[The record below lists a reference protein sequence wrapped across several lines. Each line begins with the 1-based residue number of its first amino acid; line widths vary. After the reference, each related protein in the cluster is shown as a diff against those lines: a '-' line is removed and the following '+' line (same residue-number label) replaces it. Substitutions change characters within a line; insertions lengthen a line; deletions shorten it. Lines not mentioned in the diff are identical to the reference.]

1 MSQIYIEHDFTLR
14 SDNGVLKA
22 TNGLVTSIVGYT
34 NQIIDGTGS
43 LQVLTTS
50 IVPEGSNL
58 YFTTARAQAAIS
70 GSAPI
75 SVSSG
80 VVSITQANSTT
91 NGYLSSTDWSTFN
104 AKQPALNGTGFVK
117 IVGTTISYDNSTYYL
132 ASNPNSYIP
141 LTALSASAPLSYNNT
156 TGAFTISQSGTTSNG
171 YLSSTDWNTFNA
183 KQNALGYTPVPNTRQ
198 LTINGVTY
206 DLSADRTWTI
216 SFPVTS
222 VFGRTGAVTAQSGD
236 YTTTQVTEGT
246 NLYFTNA
253 RAIGST
259 LTGYTSGSGTITSSD
274 SILSAIQKL
283 NGNVGLLTGAI
294 IYQGTWNASTNTP
307 TLTSGVGTKG
317 YMYKVAVAGSTN
329 IDGVT
334 QWNVGDQ
341 LVFNGTVWDKID
353 GIPNEVLSVFGRV
366 GAVTAQLGD
375 YTTTLVT
382 EGTNLYYTQS
392 RFDSAFSAKTTTNL
406 TEGTNLY
413 FTNTRA
419 QNAITLTTTGSSGA
433 ATYSGGT
440 LNIPNYGSALSGYVP
455 YTGATGNVNL
465 GSYNLSLNALQ
476 FSSISAPSYSEGEV
490 WYDST
495 QKALAYYN
503 DVTNNILHIGQE
515 VQLKVYNNTGSTI
528 VKGAPVYIT
537 STNSGFTYPL
547 VALAKADTLTTSN
560 VIGVANQDIPTSTAG
575 YIVLSGLVSSIS
587 TGSYTVGTVLYLS
600 PYSAGQL
607 MSTVPPTGYA
617 VRVGVVS
624 YSNSPNGSIYINQS
638 NAYSTAASIVGTI
651 QISQGG
657 TGATTAAGALTNLG
671 AAASS
676 RLISTTTPLQG
687 GGDLSAD
694 RTLSILQAGTSQ
706 SGYLSST
713 DWNTFNNKQ
722 NALGYVPVGGSGS
735 VNYISK
741 FTGSTT
747 ISNSGIYEGVTNY
760 VSIGNT
766 NTTYNLDVTGTG
778 RFTGDVL
785 FGNALTLTGSSFLN
799 SMTHIKQV
807 SVMYPSTGYTTIAG
821 SSTGLTLNTGG
832 AYTLDLSFPTTASYT
847 YTYPSASG
855 TLALTSQL
863 SGVIYGSGSTYQV
876 AWFNATNS
884 IGGSSNLY
892 FDPTNNRLGIN
903 QSTPLYSLDVTGMTR
918 ITGNAIF
925 GGTLGNG
932 TYTYTLPSATGTL
945 ALTSNL
951 SSYVPY
957 SGATGSLYMGSSY
970 LVSAKAFVTSG
981 SGGGAYLKLLNALT
995 AATPESDGVKLS
1007 SVGSV
1012 DLVISSNTYNSTLVT
1027 SGNTADRTYT
1037 FPNASGTIALTSN
1050 IPTLSGTAP
1059 ISYSAGVIS
1068 ISQATNAT
1076 NGYLTSTDW
1085 TTFNNKQAAL
1095 SGTGLVKSTAGS
1107 ITYITDNSSSWNSGS
1122 AIANSLNGVS
1132 PINFNSITGAISISQ
1147 ATTSTNGY
1155 LSSTDWNTF
1164 NNKQAAL
1171 TNPVTGT
1178 GTTNYL
1184 SKFTGTSTIGSSL
1197 VYDNGSAVLIG
1208 TTTAGSGKFM
1218 VYSSTA
1224 DNHIQA
1230 IGTAPSLRFAEAIS
1244 TPSYTGIVGLAT
1256 ASNNFITGSIAG
1268 DMVLSNNTTSVAGNF
1283 LFGAGATERMRINGS
1298 TGYVSIGNTNNTYN
1312 LDVTGTGRFTG
1323 ALTIAGLTS
1332 TGTISLTPSSF
1343 AVGSST
1349 AVDANSL
1356 TLQAANS
1363 NYLLRFRNA
1372 AGTSLGGFY
1381 YDGTNFVADGPSW
1394 KFGNAAIFSSSV
1406 TAQGGSSSGFVLNY
1420 NSNASSRSWAMLND
1434 QITFGDFCI
1443 QQSNTQTG
1451 TTRTTRLIIDG
1462 SGNVGIGT
1470 TSPRSVLQAN
1480 GNIGMYVG
1488 SGTGTNGAQLYI
1500 GDSNFDN
1507 ATYYNQA
1514 PGIGASYDATPGVAG
1529 ALSFYTYNAAARRE
1543 RMTIT
1548 APGNIGIGTTSP
1560 SYPLHLKN
1568 ATFSQLYIEGGT
1580 TADLILYNSGGTAN
1594 LRTMVMRQTSSS
1606 YLSFYS
1612 ANDSGTINTNN
1623 ILTLTN
1629 SGNVLIG
1636 TTTDNGQKFR
1646 VNGGIESFGSSAQIR
1661 FASRTASNVLVWY
1674 STGGTTFFYNDAV
1687 GNISSINESTGI
1699 YTPLSDSSKKKD
1711 FEASTIGLNE
1721 VLQLKPTLFRMLTED
1736 ESSVKTLGFIAQEVQ
1751 PFIPQAYVE
1760 SGEGDNKFIGLND
1773 RPIIAALVRAIQ
1785 ELSAELNEL
1794 KSLINK

>member
-1 MSQIYIEHDFTLR
+1 MQLNVEHDFTLR

-80 VVSITQANSTT
+80 VVSVTQANSTT

-104 AKQPALNGTGFVK
+104 AKQSALNGTGFVK
-117 IVGTTISYDNSTYYL
+117 ISGTTISYDNSTYYL
-132 ASNPNSYIP
+132 ASNPNNYIP
-141 LTALSASAPLSYNNT
+141 LNALSASAPLSYNNT

-222 VFGRTGAVTAQSGD
+222 VFGRTGAITAQSGD

-366 GAVTAQLGD
+366 GAVTAQSGD

-547 VALAKADTLTTSN
+547 VALAKADTLTTAN

-575 YIVLSGLVSSIS
+575 YIVLSGLVSNIS

-657 TGATTAAGALTNLG
+657 TGATTAGGALTNLG
-671 AAASS
+671 AQPQLNGTGFVKISGTTISYDNSTYYLASNPNNYIALTALSASS
-676 RLISTTTPLQG
+676 PLSYNNTTGVFSISQANNTTN
-687 GGDLSAD
+687 
-694 RTLSILQAGTSQ
+694 
-706 SGYLSST
+706 GYLSST
-713 DWNTFNNKQ
+713 DWATFN
-722 NALGYVPVGGSGS
+722 S
-735 VNYISK
+735 
-741 FTGSTT
+741 
-747 ISNSGIYEGVTNY
+747 
-760 VSIGNT
+760 
-766 NTTYNLDVTGTG
+766 
-778 RFTGDVL
+778 
-785 FGNALTLTGSSFLN
+785 
-799 SMTHIKQV
+799 
-807 SVMYPSTGYTTIAG
+807 
-821 SSTGLTLNTGG
+821 
-832 AYTLDLSFPTTASYT
+832 
-847 YTYPSASG
+847 
-855 TLALTSQL
+855 
-863 SGVIYGSGSTYQV
+863 
-876 AWFNATNS
+876 
-884 IGGSSNLY
+884 
-892 FDPTNNRLGIN
+892 
-903 QSTPLYSLDVTGMTR
+903 
-918 ITGNAIF
+918 
-925 GGTLGNG
+925 
-932 TYTYTLPSATGTL
+932 
-945 ALTSNL
+945 
-951 SSYVPY
+951 
-957 SGATGSLYMGSSY
+957 
-970 LVSAKAFVTSG
+970 
-981 SGGGAYLKLLNALT
+981 
-995 AATPESDGVKLS
+995 
-1007 SVGSV
+1007 
-1012 DLVISSNTYNSTLVT
+1012 
-1027 SGNTADRTYT
+1027 
-1037 FPNASGTIALTSN
+1037 
-1050 IPTLSGTAP
+1050 
-1059 ISYSAGVIS
+1059 
-1068 ISQATNAT
+1068 
-1076 NGYLTSTDW
+1076 
-1085 TTFNNKQAAL
+1085 KQAAL
-1095 SGTGLVKSTAGS
+1095 NGTGFVKIIGTTISYDNSTYYLASNPNNYITLTSLSGGTGIS
-1107 ITYITDNSSSWNSGS
+1107 YNGATGVISSTITQYTDAMARAAISSSAPITYNSSTGVIGITQSTSTSNGYLSSGDWITFNSKQNLVGLTTTGNSGS
-1122 AIANSLNGVS
+1122 ATFNQSTGALNIPTYTLAGLGGQPQLNGTGFVKASGTTITYDNSTYYLASNPNAYIALTALSATS
-1132 PINFNSITGAISISQ
+1132 PLSYNNTTGAFSITQ

-1218 VYSSTA
+1218 VYSSSS

-1230 IGTAPSLRFAEAIS
+1230 IGTAPSLRLADTITS
-1244 TPSYTGIVGLAT
+1244 PTYTMVIGLAT

-1268 DMVLSNNTTSVAGNF
+1268 DMVLSNNTTSVTGNF

-1312 LDVTGTGRFTG
+1312 LDVTGTGRFTSD
-1323 ALTIAGLTS
+1323 LTVQHNQNATS
-1332 TGTISLTPSSF
+1332 T
-1343 AVGSST
+1343 ST
-1349 AVDANSL
+1349 YSNSDSTDANSRQYLNLTAGNRTLSLRAINADNTYLQSNGGNMVFQPNASTAL
-1356 TLQAANS
+1356 TLASTGAA
-1363 NYLLRFRNA
+1363 
-1372 AGTSLGGFY
+1372 T
-1381 YDGTNFVADGPSW
+1381 
-1394 KFGNAAIFSSSV
+1394 FSSSV
-1406 TAQGGSSSGFVLNY
+1406 TATNGVFSGGGEVIRMYGSNPYISWWDSANTTRYGYIQASSGLVNIVTATSTDLNFSVGGSDKMRIL
-1420 NSNASSRSWAMLND
+1420 SN
-1434 QITFGDFCI
+1434 
-1443 QQSNTQTG
+1443 
-1451 TTRTTRLIIDG
+1451 
-1462 SGNVGIGT
+1462 GNVGIGT
-1470 TSPRSVLQAN
+1470 SSPAAVFHVNFASSDFLLGYGGNYDNYYTS
-1480 GNIGMYVG
+1480 
-1488 SGTGTNGAQLYI
+1488 
-1500 GDSNFDN
+1500 
-1507 ATYYNQA
+1507 
-1514 PGIGASYDATPGVAG
+1514 GASGSQIFRTG
-1529 ALSFYTYNAAARRE
+1529 STE
-1543 RMTIT
+1543 RMRIT
-1548 APGNIGIGTTSP
+1548 SGGFVGIGTSSP
-1560 SYPLHLKN
+1560 SYQFEVDGSTSNYVAMVKN
-1568 ATFSQLYIEGGT
+1568 ITSGAGNGLY
-1580 TADLILYNSGGTAN
+1580 LYFPNS
-1594 LRTMVMRQTSSS
+1594 TSSTNTEAF
-1606 YLSFYS
+1606 LRCE
-1612 ANDSGTINTNN
+1612 SGAGVKAY
-1623 ILTLTN
+1623 ILTNGGLAN
-1629 SGNVLIG
+1629 YQSNNVNLSDKRTKKDITPLDSYWNKFKAIEIVKFKYNNQSNEEYNIG
-1636 TTTDNGQKFR
+1636 VIAQQVENVAPEFINVEGFGETPKDGIPYKTVYTTDLYHATIKVLQEAMAR
-1646 VNGGIESFGSSAQIR
+1646 IEEQQAQI
-1661 FASRTASNVLVWY
+1661 
-1674 STGGTTFFYNDAV
+1674 
-1687 GNISSINESTGI
+1687 E
-1699 YTPLSDSSKKKD
+1699 
-1711 FEASTIGLNE
+1711 
-1721 VLQLKPTLFRMLTED
+1721 
-1736 ESSVKTLGFIAQEVQ
+1736 
-1751 PFIPQAYVE
+1751 
-1760 SGEGDNKFIGLND
+1760 
-1773 RPIIAALVRAIQ
+1773 
-1785 ELSAELNEL
+1785 EL